1 MHLNREI
8 MYVIVDAVK
17 AIIVSNAIF
26 IYIINEDINIHPIFN
41 CLFNISIEVII
52 CDNTVS

>member
-1 MHLNREI
+1 M

-26 IYIINEDINIHPIFN
+26 IYIISEDINNHPIFN
-41 CLFNISIEVII
+41 CLFIVSMELRI
-52 CDNTVS
+52 CVSVES